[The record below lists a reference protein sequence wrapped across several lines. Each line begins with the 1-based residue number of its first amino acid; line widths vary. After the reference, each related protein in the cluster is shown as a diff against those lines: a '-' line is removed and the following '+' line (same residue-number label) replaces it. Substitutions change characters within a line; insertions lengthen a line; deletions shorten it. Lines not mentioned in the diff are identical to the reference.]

1 MNPYKNREG
10 YADPTVYEAEKNLGL
25 PEDPRPKPKSPFAV
39 RLTDYIQ
46 EDRMSAEE
54 RLLGVI
60 VLRAVED
67 LREARRNS
75 LRYPENP
82 VFKKNYDE
90 CRQFFLD
97 ETIRELGFE
106 ISGAWLLQELEKEEI

>member
-25 PEDPRPKPKSPFAV
+25 PEDPRPKPKKPFAV

-46 EDRMSAEE
+46 EDGMSAEE

-75 LRYPENP
+75 LQYPENP
-82 VFKKNYDE
+82 VFKKAYDE

-97 ETIRELGFE
+97 ETIRELGFD